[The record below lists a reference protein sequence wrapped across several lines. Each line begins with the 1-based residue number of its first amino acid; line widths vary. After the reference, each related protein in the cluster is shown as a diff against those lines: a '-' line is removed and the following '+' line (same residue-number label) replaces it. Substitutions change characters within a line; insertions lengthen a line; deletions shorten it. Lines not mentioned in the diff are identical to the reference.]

1 MNALIR
7 RLGFGRPLVMDAAT
21 GTALL
26 ERGLDPL
33 TAVET
38 NPAVVAALHAE
49 HVAAGAEVVL
59 TATFQA
65 RRFEACRRGVEVA
78 RLARPRYVLGSVGPC
93 RREEIAEI
101 VAGLEGADGMLLETF
116 SSPEAL
122 ELAAYAHHRLP
133 ETESVPVLL
142 SLAYLRRDGE
152 LVTLSGHAPETYARH
167 AARHGV
173 AALGVN
179 CGKDVTPDDC
189 AEILRRYRSECDL
202 PLFARPNAG
211 SPGGGVISPQR
222 LAGADWSNA
231 AMVGGCCGTTAAH
244 VEALRAAFG
253 PGYDE
258 AGRDKR

>member
-7 RLGFGRPLVMDAAT
+7 HLGVGRPLVMDAAT

-26 ERGLDPL
+26 ERGLDPV

-38 NPAVVAALHAE
+38 HPAAVAALHAG

-65 RRFEACRRGVEVA
+65 RRFETCRRGVEVA
-78 RLARPRYVLGSVGPC
+78 RLARPRFVLGSVGPC
-93 RREEIAEI
+93 RREELAEI
-101 VAGLEGADGMLLETF
+101 VAGLEGVDGLLLETF

-122 ELAAYAHHRLP
+122 ELAAFAHHRLP
-133 ETESVPVLL
+133 ETEGMPVFL
-142 SLAYLRRDGE
+142 SLTYLRRGGE
-152 LVTLSGHAPETYARH
+152 LVTFSGHAPQTYARH

-179 CGKDVTPDDC
+179 CGKDVTPEDC
-189 AEILRRYRSECDL
+189 VEILRRYRSECDL

-211 SPGGGVISPQR
+211 SPGGVVISPER
-222 LAGADWSNA
+222 FAETDWSIA

-244 VEALRAAFG
+244 VAALRAARG
-253 PGYDE
+253 
-258 AGRDKR
+258 AG